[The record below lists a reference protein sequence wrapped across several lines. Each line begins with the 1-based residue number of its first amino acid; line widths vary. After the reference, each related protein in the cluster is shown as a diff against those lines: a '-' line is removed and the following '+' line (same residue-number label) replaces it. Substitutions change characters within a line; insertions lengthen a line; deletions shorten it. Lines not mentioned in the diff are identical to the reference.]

1 MRTWLKTRPMVA
13 KFGPQNRFKRISDK
27 LRTRKSKSNSWQI
40 LMIWMIWKNC
50 RRLINRCH
58 QGLSKYSQWRITK
71 EPTSLEVWISK
82 IHHSTNNRWWC
93 KMEAILEA
101 KNNNSSL
108 HHSKTEIMINLSREF
123 QKWVIQVRHLIN
135 TTTAATKWDSNMT
148 YHHRQAIIK
157 KTLYQL
163 IKDKTIWLK

>member
-1 MRTWLKTRPMVA
+1 
-13 KFGPQNRFKRISDK
+13 
-27 LRTRKSKSNSWQI
+27 
-40 LMIWMIWKNC
+40 
-50 RRLINRCH
+50 
-58 QGLSKYSQWRITK
+58 
-71 EPTSLEVWISK
+71 
-82 IHHSTNNRWWC
+82 
-93 KMEAILEA
+93 MEAILEA

-135 TTTAATKWDSNMT
+135 TTTAATKLDSNMT

-163 IKDKTIWLK
+163 IKDKTI